1 MRGVVRPANGFDH
14 GHPGVEIGDAVDE
27 RVQIR
32 RIDGVAF
39 FPAVQGLRIMGI
51 LRPHLAQNVSVV
63 ADLHPVQ
70 ELPEA
75 KVLAVMVDVAEKS
88 PEAFLSPAQPRL
100 IACGVF
106 PADLEHGFEQSCALG
121 HAGEQKP
128 AGIDQ
133 EIERDGQRIG
143 HQNLKLFEFRH
154 QKVLPA
160 YFLQDAP
167 ELVRVELAPR
177 LLFQEGDQG
186 AVIGAVIFR

>member
-1 MRGVVRPANGFDH
+1 M
-14 GHPGVEIGDAVDE
+14 I
-27 RVQIR
+27 
-32 RIDGVAF
+32 
-39 FPAVQGLRIMGI
+39 
-51 LRPHLAQNVSVV
+51 

-75 KVLAVMVDVAEKS
+75 EVLAVMVDVAEKS

-100 IACGVF
+100 IAMGIF
-106 PADLEHGFEQSCALG
+106 PADLEHGFKESRALG

-133 EIERDGQRIG
+133 EIERDGKRIG

-160 YFLQDAP
+160 YFLQNAP
-167 ELVRVELAPR
+167 EFSRVELSPC
-177 LLFQEGDQG
+177 LLFQKGDQG
-186 AVIGAVIFR
+186 TVVGAVIFR